1 VDLVLV
7 GADRIALNGDT
18 ANKIGTYNVA
28 VIARENHVPFYVVA
42 PTTTIDFDL
51 ENGDQIIIEERD
63 RREVTHIDD
72 MAVAPEGVGVFNPA
86 FDVTPEKYITAI
98 ITEMGIIERPF
109 GENLRRLKQK
119 IKREG

>member
-1 VDLVLV
+1 
-7 GADRIALNGDT
+7 
-18 ANKIGTYNVA
+18 
-28 VIARENHVPFYVVA
+28 VVA